1 MNGKK
6 RRATYAGGALV
17 PAILLLVAIAISMGI
32 GASLGAD
39 VGRARAIAWPSISW
53 TLVVSDLNQPVQ
65 VTHAADGTGRLF
77 VVERGGDI
85 RIIEEGILLPTPFL
99 SITDRVRSTHIEQGL
114 LSAAFPPDYAEKGH
128 FYVNY
133 TATVGATIVARYQV
147 TDDPYVAD
155 PASEVVILTQTQPHP
170 NHNGGQLA
178 FGPDGYLYVGL
189 GDGGG
194 AGDPDEKAQDPS
206 SWLGK
211 LLRVDVE
218 FVPQAGRPFT
228 ATHILYLPLVTGG
241 AQTRY
246 RVPATNP
253 FVETEDHRDEIWS
266 LGLRNPWRFSF
277 DSATGDLYIA
287 DVGQSSYEEVNFQ
300 PAASGGGENY
310 GWNIMEGAHCYPSPP
325 CDQTGLVLPVA
336 EYDHSLGCAVIGG
349 LVYRG
354 VENPAMEGIYFFGDY
369 CSGRIWGLIREAEE
383 WQVNVLAHTNLSISA
398 FGADE
403 AGELYV
409 VDFWRGEIYLLREA
423 E

>member
-1 MNGKK
+1 MISGRK
-6 RRATYAGGALV
+6 RRVTHTQGVLVLAT
-17 PAILLLVAIAISMGI
+17 ITLVAIAVSI
-32 GASLGAD
+32 GVGVSRGAD
-39 VGRARAIAWPSISW
+39 VGSPQPIGWPSIEW
-53 TLVVSDLNQPVQ
+53 ILVVADLNQPVQ

-85 RIIEEGILLPTPFL
+85 RIIEEGILLPMPFL

-133 TATVGATIVARYQV
+133 TATDGATIVARYCV
-147 TDDPYVAD
+147 SDDPYLAD
-155 PASEVVILTQTQPHP
+155 PASEVVILTQTQPYP

-211 LLRVDVE
+211 ILRVDVE
-218 FVPQAGRPFT
+218 FVPHPVQPFT
-228 ATHILYLPLVTGG
+228 ATHILHLPLVTGG
-241 AQTRY
+241 AQARY

-253 FVETEDHRDEIWS
+253 FVQTEDHRDEIWS

-300 PAASGGGENY
+300 PAASSGGQNY
-310 GWNIMEGAHCYPSPP
+310 GWSIMEGAHCYPSPP

-369 CSGRIWGLIREAEE
+369 CSRRMWGLIREAEE

-403 AGELYV
+403 AGEL
-409 VDFWRGEIYLLREA
+409 
-423 E
+423 